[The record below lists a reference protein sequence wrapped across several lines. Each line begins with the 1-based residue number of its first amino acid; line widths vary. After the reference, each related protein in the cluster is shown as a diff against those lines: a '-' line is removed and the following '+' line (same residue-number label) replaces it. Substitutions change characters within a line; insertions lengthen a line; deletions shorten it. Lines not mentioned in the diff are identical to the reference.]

1 MFGDAT
7 SMRAPPRPARVDFTP
22 VMWKTMQGVGKTM
35 RGAARRAGESSSAQ
49 KLKQTAKDLLK
60 DVAEELG
67 KKQMKK
73 EGNKLRKEAEKQVQ
87 QAVTPEKQVK
97 LTPDKNG
104 NVLSPLSTSPI
115 RTPNKHRREERKRR
129 DTLLREQRRI
139 FRQRQETM
147 RKRLEDLQMS
157 PSDE

>member
-1 MFGDAT
+1 MFGDAA

-22 VMWKTMQGVGKTM
+22 VMWKTM
-35 RGAARRAGESSSAQ
+35 RGAARRVGKSSSAQ
-49 KLKQTAKDLLK
+49 KLKQSGKDFLK
-60 DVAEELG
+60 DVAEGLG
-67 KKQMKK
+67 EKQMKK
-73 EGNKLRKEAEKQVQ
+73 EGNKLWKEAKKQAQ
-87 QAVTPEKQVK
+87 QAVTPERPAPA
-97 LTPDKNG
+97 TPDRDG

-129 DTLLREQRRI
+129 DMLLREQRRI